1 MKQSTLHLQP
11 GNVSLAQL
19 RQVYKQEIK
28 VTLDEAV
35 YDAIDASAAVVKD
48 ILATGQTVYGINTGF
63 GLLAQTRIEDD
74 QLAELQKNLVLSHST
89 GVGSNLDV
97 CTTRLIL
104 FLKLNSLALGYSG
117 VSRTAFT
124 TLAAFINYD
133 ILPYIPAKGS
143 VGASGDL
150 APLAHMTA
158 ALMGIGD
165 VIYKGTL
172 MSAVRALQEVN
183 LEPLTL
189 GPKEGLAFLNGT
201 QVSTALAIVG
211 LLKTEHLF
219 SAAIIAGAMSVD
231 AMKGTDASFD
241 PRIHKVRGQLGQIIL
256 AEKYLSLLEGSDIR
270 ASHLDCDH
278 VQDPY
283 SLRCQPQVM
292 GACLDIINNVSQCLL
307 IEANAVTD

>member
-292 GACLDIINNVSQCLL
+292 GACL
-307 IEANAVTD
+307 